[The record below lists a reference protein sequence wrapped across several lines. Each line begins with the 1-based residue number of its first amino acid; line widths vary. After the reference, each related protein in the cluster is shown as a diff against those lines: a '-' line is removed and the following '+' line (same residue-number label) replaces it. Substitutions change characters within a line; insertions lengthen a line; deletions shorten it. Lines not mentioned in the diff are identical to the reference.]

1 MKDINAAVAD
11 IIRQGEANYWMV
23 FRGTASN
30 ITVKIIPRS
39 DAEKFK
45 FSTISQNGIKFIE
58 PGE

>member
-1 MKDINAAVAD
+1 MRDINAAVAD

-23 FRGTASN
+23 FRGKASD
-30 ITVKIIPRS
+30 ITVKIINKDRA
-39 DAEKFK
+39 DEFQ